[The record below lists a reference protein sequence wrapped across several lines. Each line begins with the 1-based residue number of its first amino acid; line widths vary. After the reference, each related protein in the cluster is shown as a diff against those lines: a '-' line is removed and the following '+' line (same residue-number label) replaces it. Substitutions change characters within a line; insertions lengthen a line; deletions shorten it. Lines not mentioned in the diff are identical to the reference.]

1 MKREQGK
8 KASQKRLNLT
18 PFVWGGGGRSS
29 RVKQGQAGSSR
40 VKQGQAGSS
49 RVKQGQAG
57 SSKVKQGQARSSKVK
72 QGQARSSVW
81 RRQTRL
87 KRHGK
92 FTPNGKANSRQIQA
106 KFSQAKKAFFKS

>member
-18 PFVWGGGGRSS
+18 PFLCGGG
-29 RVKQGQAGSSR
+29 AGSSR

-57 SSKVKQGQARSSKVK
+57 SS
-72 QGQARSSVW
+72 VW
-81 RRQTRL
+81 RRGQTRL

-92 FTPNGKANSRQIQA
+92 FKPNGKANSSQI
-106 KFSQAKKAFFKS
+106 